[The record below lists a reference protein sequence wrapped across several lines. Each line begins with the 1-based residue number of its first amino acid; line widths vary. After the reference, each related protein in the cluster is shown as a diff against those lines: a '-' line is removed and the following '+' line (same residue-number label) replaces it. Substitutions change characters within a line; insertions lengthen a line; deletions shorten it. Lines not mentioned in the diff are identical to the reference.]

1 MAVGG
6 RVLVA
11 EMIVPEGNGPAVA
24 KQSDLAML
32 VLVGGME
39 RTEAEY
45 RALFDRAGLTV
56 TAIVATD
63 SPTSLIEGRAR
74 SPA

>member
-1 MAVGG
+1 
-6 RVLVA
+6 
-11 EMIVPEGNGPAVA
+11 
-24 KQSDLAML
+24 ML

-45 RALFDRAGLTV
+45 RALFNRAGLTV

-63 SPTSLIEGRAR
+63 SPTSLIEGRAK